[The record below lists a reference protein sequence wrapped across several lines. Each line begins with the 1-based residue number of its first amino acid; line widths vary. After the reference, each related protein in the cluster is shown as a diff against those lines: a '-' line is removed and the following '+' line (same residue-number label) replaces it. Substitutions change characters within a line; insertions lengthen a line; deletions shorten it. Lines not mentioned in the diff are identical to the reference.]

1 MNATLSDALLKTV
14 LMAASF
20 CCAALLL
27 RAGSAAGLHV
37 PLDPNEGWN
46 AYHALAAMSG
56 QDLYPRTLMVN
67 NYPPLSFYVVGL
79 LGKPLGDYIIAGR
92 LVSLASF
99 LTIAMGLAA
108 LIRQI
113 GGTVLDGIFAALLFA
128 AALSI
133 TSNYVGMNDPQLLG
147 HALQIQALLLLWR
160 ERPAL
165 WPAALLLAAGLFVK
179 QNLFVLPLAA
189 LLWLALQD
197 HARAIRFALYGIGFG
212 LAGLLAGAMFLH
224 VNILAELAAP
234 RIWNM
239 ANLKNATLN
248 YLSWATL
255 PLLLTAWTSWRLRYD
270 PWMRFCAFYAAIA
283 LAAGIG
289 FSAGDGVDANIFFDL
304 DIAMALGVGVALGR
318 LPATGRGLLAFLY
331 TLPLALFLARNF
343 HDGNFAYTEGF
354 QKQAPLDS
362 AFIAVRPGPALCEML
377 SLCYW
382 AGKPA
387 EADMFNLS
395 EQFKTGTRSDD
406 ALAGLIRAHY
416 FQIVQLDSLDAFPL
430 GAKVHAAMNAAYRV
444 DHIDDNGVFLVPR

>member
-1 MNATLSDALLKTV
+1 MNATLSNALLKTV

-20 CCAALLL
+20 CCAAMLL

-46 AYHALAAMSG
+46 AYHAMAAMNG
-56 QDLYPRTLMVN
+56 QDLYPHTLMVN
-67 NYPPLSFYVVGL
+67 NYPPLSFYVIGL

-92 LVSLASF
+92 LVSLVSF
-99 LTIAMGLAA
+99 LTIAMGLAV

-133 TSNYVGMNDPQLLG
+133 TSNYLGMNDPQLLG

-165 WPAALLLAAGLFVK
+165 WPAALLLTAGLFVK

-189 LLWLALQD
+189 LVWLALRD
-197 HARAIRFALYGIGFG
+197 RTLAIRFSLYGLGFG
-212 LAGLLAGAMFLH
+212 LAGLLAGAALLH
-224 VNILAELAAP
+224 VNILTEIAAP
-234 RIWNM
+234 RLWSI
-239 ANLKNATLN
+239 ANLQTATLQ
-248 YLSWATL
+248 YLSWAAL
-255 PLLLTAWTSWRLRYD
+255 PLLLTAWTGWRLRHD
-270 PWMRFCAFYAAIA
+270 PWMRFCALYAAVA

-304 DIAMALGVGVALGR
+304 DIAMALGVGVALSR
-318 LPATGRGLLAFLY
+318 IPVPWRGPLAFFY
-331 TLPLALFLARNF
+331 ALPLALFLARNF

-362 AFIAVRPGPALCEML
+362 AFIAVRSGPALCEML

-382 AGKPA
+382 ADKPA
-387 EADMFNLS
+387 EADLFNLS
-395 EQFKTGTRSDD
+395 EQFKTGARSDEQ
-406 ALAGLIRAHY
+406 LAGLMRARFFHV
-416 FQIVQLDSLDAFPL
+416 VQLDSLDAFPL
-430 GAKVHAAMNAAYRV
+430 GIKVKTAMDAAYRV